1 MALYDGDHEHSQASY
16 LVGPESVDTTVSEI
30 IASAG
35 IAQWAGAE
43 TQKFGHI
50 TYFWNGN
57 RSNKFDPQLET
68 YVEIPSDLV
77 PSTSDPG

>member
-1 MALYDGDHEHSQASY
+1 MALYDGDTNTPRSY
-16 LVGPESVDTTVSEI
+16 LVGPESVDTTVSDHRL
-30 IASAG
+30 G
-35 IAQWAGAE
+35 RIAQWAGAE

-68 YVEIPSDLV
+68 YVEIL
-77 PSTSDPG
+77 